1 MIGIQAE
8 ARYNKFIH
16 YKNEVCTVKKLLL
29 VLMMMIS
36 IFLVAC
42 GNGDDEIDETEDTDT
57 DTTEDTD
64 DEAASEDD
72 AASEDEDVTEDD
84 AADED
89 AAEDE
94 DSTDEAAEEDA
105 TEEIETAD
113 AVDGNEIDVLSAT
126 FGDEFFGGAE
136 AYEYNSIPEGSTQ
149 EDVEEMYGTHEAL
162 FDSNGRELAVYGNLA
177 VEYSGGSAYFEG
189 NELVDVE
196 SAADNQVENV
206 YIFADVTVNEFTERY
221 GVPTRNYDQFLPDEG
236 QTPYLIYDW
245 TRDNDY
251 AVYGE
256 VISAH
261 KGPDGEDVI
270 LDAPIVS
277 VLYKAEE
284 LETLPEP
291 LY

>member
-1 MIGIQAE
+1 
-8 ARYNKFIH
+8 
-16 YKNEVCTVKKLLL
+16 
-29 VLMMMIS
+29 MMMIS

-57 DTTEDTD
+57 DTTEDTED
-64 DEAASEDD
+64 AETPEDEEAT
-72 AASEDEDVTEDD
+72 EDEDASEG
-84 AADED
+84 

-94 DSTDEAAEEDA
+94 AATEDEEAAEEDE

-113 AVDGNEIDVLSAT
+113 AVDGNEIDVLSQV

-136 AYEYNSIPEGSTQ
+136 DYAYNSIPEGSTQ

-189 NELVDVE
+189 NENVDVE
-196 SAADNQVENV
+196 SAAENQVENV
-206 YIFADVTVNEFTERY
+206 YIFANVTVNEFTERY
-221 GVPTRNYDQFLPDEG
+221 GVPTRNYDQFIPEDG
-236 QTPYLIYDW
+236 QTTYFIYDW

-256 VISAH
+256 VISSH
-261 KGPDGEDVI
+261 KGPEGEDVI

-277 VLYKAEE
+277 VLYKDEE
-284 LETLPEP
+284 LETLPEA

>member
-1 MIGIQAE
+1 MC
-8 ARYNKFIH
+8 
-16 YKNEVCTVKKLLL
+16 VVKKLLL
-29 VLMMMIS
+29 VLTMMIS

-42 GNGDDEIDETEDTDT
+42 GNGDDEIDESEETDT

-64 DEAASEDD
+64 EEEASDEDATSEDD
-72 AASEDEDVTEDD
+72 ADT
-84 AADED
+84 
-89 AAEDE
+89 
-94 DSTDEAAEEDA
+94 EEDA
-105 TEEIETAD
+105 TEEDATTGDDDASTEEESTEEVETAD
-113 AVDGNEIDVLSAT
+113 AVDGNEIDVLSST

-136 AYEYNSIPEGSTQ
+136 AYDYNSIPEGSTQ
-149 EDVEEMYGTHEAL
+149 EDVEDMYGTHEAL
-162 FDSNGRELAVYGNLA
+162 FDSNGTELAVYGNLA

-189 NELVDVE
+189 NEGVDVE

-236 QTPYLIYDW
+236 QTTYFIYDW
-245 TRDNDY
+245 TRDNEY

-261 KGPDGEDVI
+261 KGPEGEDVI

-284 LETLPEP
+284 LDTLPEP